1 MTTNPRLSAIA
12 LGRAMLISA
21 VVFYCSK
28 ASVLSWF
35 VAYGFARASK
45 LASKSWRRIMIALNI
60 LDSPSYDRRMILLP
74 GQMFAHNLVEP
85 VELVCIA
92 NLLRFPSPK

>member
-45 LASKSWRRIMIALNI
+45 LASKSWRPIVVALNI
-60 LDSPSYDRRMILLP
+60 CDSHSYDLRMISFP
-74 GQMFAHNLVEP
+74 GQMFAHNLVKP
-85 VELVCIA
+85 V
-92 NLLRFPSPK
+92 